1 MKYFC
6 AGQIDILHIECLDK
20 EVWLFGYFS
29 VMGDIFTPGLSG
41 GEKKR
46 ANIACELIRD
56 PALIFLDVSN
66 RLMDDS

>member
-1 MKYFC
+1 
-6 AGQIDILHIECLDK
+6 
-20 EVWLFGYFS
+20 
-29 VMGDIFTPGLSG
+29 MGDMFTPGLSG

-66 RLMDDS
+66 GCMTDLLFLAPSNKISVFHADENVIMKSCVQ